1 MTTLTDY
8 GAIDHATF
16 QDSVM
21 GGDQPALM
29 RGLVAD
35 WPLVVAAGDAESF
48 TRAVVAGDAA
58 HRVQAFVAAPD
69 VGGRYFYNDNFTGF
83 NFERRQMALGALFER
98 VYALRDNDNPEGIYA
113 GAIPLTGPMARV
125 ANALSMPLLDGID
138 DRLVSLWFGN
148 RGQTAIHWD
157 LPQNIACVVAGK
169 RRFTLFPPDQLE
181 NLYMGPVDVTLAGQ
195 PVSLVDPL
203 KPDLERFPRYADA
216 EKYKIV
222 ATLEPGDALYLPSL
236 WFHHVESLEP
246 VGALVNY
253 WWRDAAAHMV
263 TPLFTL
269 LHAMLTLK
277 DLPENELTNW
287 RRLFDHYVF
296 ERDADPLAHL
306 PEHARGFLGETT
318 PERAQR
324 LRAFLARSLGVRP
337 R

>member
-1 MTTLTDY
+1 MTVLTDH
-8 GAIDHATF
+8 GAIDRAAF
-16 QDSVM
+16 EGDIV

-35 WPLVVAAGDAESF
+35 WPLVAAADDPESF

-58 HRVQAFVAAPD
+58 HPVQAFVAAPQ
-69 VGGRYFYNDNFTGF
+69 VGGRYFYNDDFTGF

-125 ANALSMPLLDGID
+125 ADALPMPLLDGID

-203 KPDLERFPRYADA
+203 SPDLERFPRYAEA
-216 EKYKIV
+216 ERHKIV
-222 ATLEPGDALYLPSL
+222 VTLEPGDALYLPSL
-236 WFHHVESLEP
+236 WFHHVESLAP

-277 DLPENELTNW
+277 DLPETELANW

-296 ERDADPLAHL
+296 ERDGDTLAHL
-306 PEHARGFLGETT
+306 PEPARGFLGETT

-324 LRAFLARSLGVRP
+324 LRAFLAHSLGVRP

>member
-1 MTTLTDY
+1 MTTLADH
-8 GAIDHATF
+8 GAIDRAAF
-16 QDSVM
+16 EDGVV

-29 RGLVAD
+29 RGLVKD
-35 WPLVVAAGDAESF
+35 WQLVAAAADAESF

-58 HRVQAFVAAPD
+58 HPVQAFVAAPD
-69 VGGRYFYNDNFTGF
+69 IDGRYFYNDDLTGF
-83 NFERRQMALGALFER
+83 NFERRQIALGALFER
-98 VYALRDNDNPEGIYA
+98 VYALRGVDNPEGIYA
-113 GAIPLTGPMARV
+113 GAIPLTGPMARL
-125 ANALSMPLLDGID
+125 ADALPMPLLEGID

-203 KPDLERFPRYADA
+203 KPDLERFPRYAEA
-216 EKYKIV
+216 ENHKTV
-222 ATLEPGDALYLPSL
+222 VTLEPGDALYLPSL

-246 VGALVNY
+246 VGALINY

-277 DLPENELTNW
+277 DLPDNELAKW

-296 ERDADPLAHL
+296 ERDDDTLAHL
-306 PEHARGFLGETT
+306 PEQARGFLGETT

-324 LRAFLARSLGVRP
+324 LRAFLAHSLGVRP